1 MSRYI
6 DADAFIAEKRALYC
20 KDCDMRMGVYEIGD
34 APCKS
39 CGINDM
45 LDALDDFPAADV
57 APVIHAHW
65 KHDYWAY
72 IEMCSS
78 CERWVS
84 SSFEYAYCPNC
95 GAKMDEVTEK

>member
-1 MSRYI
+1 MGRYI
-6 DADAFIAEKRALYC
+6 DADAFVAEKRSLYC

-57 APVIHAHW
+57 APVRHAHW
-65 KHDYWAY
+65 IDKSEGLP
-72 IEMCSS
+72 ICSH
-78 CERWVS
+78 CEGACLYHAT
-84 SSFEYAYCPNC
+84 FFPEC
-95 GAKMDEVTEK
+95 GAIMDEETEK